1 MGTMDEM
8 RDAWEAVNRGQIRP
22 VIDRVLPMSQLAE
35 AHELIETRSITG
47 KIVLEQNL
55 CSV

>member
-1 MGTMDEM
+1 M
-8 RDAWEAVNRGQIRP
+8 RNAWEAVNNGQIRP
-22 VIDRVLPMSQLAE
+22 VVDRVLPMTQLAE
-35 AHELIETRSITG
+35 AHRLIESRSITG